1 LLGHPTIRNLRQ
13 PLPDDD
19 CHQEVLFTDD
29 SRRQE
34 VLFTDD
40 GRRQEVLFID
50 DGRRPPISP
59 FPSPP
64 YYLC

>member
-1 LLGHPTIRNLRQ
+1 
-13 PLPDDD
+13 
-19 CHQEVLFTDD
+19 VLFTDD

-34 VLFTDD
+34 VLFTNDS
-40 GRRQEVLFID
+40 RRQEVLFID
-50 DGRRPPISP
+50 NGRRPPISP